1 MKKFRRHSGIG
12 QKPNGIG
19 HKPKGV
25 RHRAEGGPRPEGL
38 EPRVG
43 SRAESRSRIPDGR
56 VVVGIHAVEELL
68 AVRPKA
74 IIQFWIREKFNDH
87 PQLTALHDHAKS
99 LGVRVQ
105 TQTPGTLDKV
115 VGSHQGVIAFAGED
129 PEINWPEIESSKQA
143 TLIALDEVEDPHNLG
158 AVLRTAWLL
167 GAQGVLTPERRS
179 AQLSPAVSKVAQGA
193 VEHVPVVS
201 DMSLPQQLEALK
213 QHGFWILGLSHK
225 AKQGLYTFEVPEK
238 VIWVLGSESSGL
250 RKSVEGMCDDLISI
264 PQLAPNASYNVS
276 VAAAMAL
283 GETYRQ
289 RHTT

>member
-1 MKKFRRHSGIG
+1 M
-12 QKPNGIG
+12 
-19 HKPKGV
+19 
-25 RHRAEGGPRPEGL
+25 
-38 EPRVG
+38 
-43 SRAESRSRIPDGR
+43 PDGR
-56 VVVGIHAVEELL
+56 VVVGIHAVEDLL
-68 AVRPKA
+68 AVRPIA
-74 IIQFWIREKFNDH
+74 VAQFWIRDKFNDH
-87 PQLTALHDHAKS
+87 PELSALHDQAKS
-99 LGVRVQ
+99 LGIRVQ
-105 TQTPGTLDKV
+105 TQAPGTLDKI
-115 VGSHQGVIAFAGED
+115 VGSHQGVIAFVGED
-129 PEINWPEIESSKQA
+129 PEINWTEIESAEQA

-158 AVLRTAWLL
+158 AVMRTAWLL

-201 DMSLPQQLEALK
+201 DMALPQQLEALK

-225 AKQGLYTFEVPEK
+225 AKQCLYALEIPEK
-238 VIWVLGSESSGL
+238 VVFVLGSESSGL

-289 RHTT
+289 RQQKKN